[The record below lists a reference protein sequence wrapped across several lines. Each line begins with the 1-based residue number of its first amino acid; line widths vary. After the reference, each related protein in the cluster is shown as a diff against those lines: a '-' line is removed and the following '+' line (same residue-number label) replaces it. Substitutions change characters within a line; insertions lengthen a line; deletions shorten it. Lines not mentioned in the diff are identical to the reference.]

1 MPACLL
7 ACLCSPHHIHALTL
21 PIELSP
27 AVWNSDFRHDVRF
40 ASLFASSWH
49 LAPLGQSGGFNLSVW
64 AYFILLLLSAIS
76 FMVQRSALRTWRFP
90 IWLVFALLGLWQAR
104 LVPFFAVVAGPIA
117 ALNFRE
123 GFPDLSGIRRG
134 RAGVILAGLTLIAL
148 TWPGWLQGF
157 QRSDR
162 PLAWTIPPDPSLQHA
177 AQTLTQWRKQG
188 LLPAEVRTFAMH
200 PDVAQYCEWFCP
212 GEKIFLDTR
221 LTLFQA
227 AIPEFERLCLALN
240 PSLQRQGSGA
250 MPSPADAEGILS
262 TYKIGCL
269 LLYDPDLR
277 VLAPALHRINQSTHE
292 WDLLAIAGRVV
303 FAGYKQA
310 ETRRCPHFDP
320 ERMAFAPEE
329 PDKHASASL
338 SVPLTQRE
346 AGGIIICSVRAD
358 RPGRQ
363 IQLPFTCISSRTM
376 LSANCNDSAS
386 GCWRYSAGLVGL
398 PASSATMSA
407 LSSASHLDLPA
418 RICFS
423 RTCWNVPRH
432 FLY

>member
-1 MPACLL
+1 MA
-7 ACLCSPHHIHALTL
+7 
-21 PIELSP
+21 
-27 AVWNSDFRHDVRF
+27 
-40 ASLFASSWH
+40 
-49 LAPLGQSGGFNLSVW
+49 
-64 AYFILLLLSAIS
+64 
-76 FMVQRSALRTWRFP
+76 
-90 IWLVFALLGLWQAR
+90 
-104 LVPFFAVVAGPIA
+104 
-117 ALNFRE
+117 
-123 GFPDLSGIRRG
+123 
-134 RAGVILAGLTLIAL
+134 
-148 TWPGWLQGF
+148 
-157 QRSDR
+157 
-162 PLAWTIPPDPSLQHA
+162 
-177 AQTLTQWRKQG
+177 KQG

-338 SVPLTQRE
+338 SVPLTQARSWWDYYLQRPSGSTWE
-346 AGGIIICSVRAD
+346 A
-358 RPGRQ
+358 
-363 IQLPFTCISSRTM
+363 
-376 LSANCNDSAS
+376 DSAPVYLYQFEDNVV
-386 GCWRYSAGLVGL
+386 GQLQRQRIRVLARYSAGLVGL
-398 PASSATMSA
+398 PALFRDDVGTLVGIASRLAGKDLFQSDLLERPAALPLLAVRADRQALAIHPDDSSAW
-407 LSSASHLDLPA
+407 LSLRKDTWLLRGRRLRPMFHFHLSLK
-418 RICFS
+418 FVTS
-423 RTCWNVPRH
+423 RPSPRWSSR
-432 FLY
+432 